1 MPAKLKLSEE
11 ASKCLEYLSKRLGLR
26 RNIVCRLAI
35 GRSLAEK
42 ESVKTMDLKDSN
54 GYEFNRYTL
63 TGEYDS
69 VFKALITQH
78 EKKKLYD
85 TEYFTKYLRNHI
97 ERGINL
103 LYHEY
108 ERINSPVEF
117 LVALSINGQKSDIQ
131 DYLSIQKRNSDLDE
145 EPNRSCN

>member
-1 MPAKLKLSEE
+1 MIARKLFRAISGDIMPVKLKLSEKT
-11 ASKCLEYLSKRLGLR
+11 SKHLEYLSRRLGLR

-42 ESVKTMDLKDSN
+42 ESVLSISPKDSN

-63 TGEYDS
+63 TGEYDNI
-69 VFKALITQH
+69 FKALVVQH
-78 EKKKLYD
+78 EKRKLHD
-85 TEYFTKYLRNHI
+85 TEYFAKYLRNHI

-117 LVALSINGQKSDIQ
+117 LVALSMSAEGQ
-131 DYLSIQKRNSDLDE
+131 NHMHMH
-145 EPNRSCN
+145 

>member
-11 ASKCLEYLSKRLGLR
+11 ISQKLEYLSRRLGLR

-42 ESVKTMDLKDSN
+42 ESVARINPKDSN

-63 TGEYDS
+63 TGEYDKI
-69 VFKALITQH
+69 FKALVVQH
-78 EKKKLYD
+78 EKKKLYG

-97 ERGINL
+97 ERGIKL

-108 ERINSPVEF
+108 ERINSPIEF
-117 LVALSINGQKSDIQ
+117 LVSLSVYQQK
-131 DYLSIQKRNSDLDE
+131 
-145 EPNRSCN
+145 